1 MRTLKILLMIAGL
14 LLITNQLN
22 AQDFDM
28 YKKQLNDRFEMPQI
42 SESMTFEEFQLLS
55 RELRMKD
62 MLYAMVVPGYTHFYA
77 HKPKIGYG
85 MLGARLIGYGGLTYV
100 LVKGDKNV
108 NLKNILGF
116 DFDKDNF
123 SDGKEELYSVIS
135 VSAVVV
141 IIGSY
146 LFDWIHGQHMLQK
159 QQEEIR
165 FKYSMMMNLQSMQAP
180 ARQGQGFQNDVFPV
194 AGIRIQF

>member
-1 MRTLKILLMIAGL
+1 MRSFRILLILSGLLMIM
-14 LLITNQLN
+14 NHSD

-28 YKKQLNDRFEMPQI
+28 YNKEINDRFEMPQI

-55 RELRMKD
+55 RDLRMKD

-85 MLGARLIGYGGLTYV
+85 MLGARLIGYGGITYV
-100 LVKGDKNV
+100 LIKGENNL

-116 DFDKDNF
+116 DLGKDNF
-123 SDGKEELYSVIS
+123 SDGNEDLYSAIS
-135 VSAVVV
+135 AGSIVV

-146 LFDWIHGQHMLQK
+146 LFDWIHGQHALQK

-165 FKYSMMMNLQSMQAP
+165 FKYSIMMNLQSMKEATN
-180 ARQGQGFQNDVFPV
+180 QGFQETVIPV
-194 AGIRIQF
+194 AGIKVRF

>member
-1 MRTLKILLMIAGL
+1 MRSFRILLILSGLLMIM
-14 LLITNQLN
+14 NHSD

-28 YKKQLNDRFEMPQI
+28 YKKEINDRFEMPQI

-55 RELRMKD
+55 RDLRMKD

-77 HKPKIGYG
+77 HKSKIGYG
-85 MLGARLIGYGGLTYV
+85 MLGARLIGYGGITYV
-100 LVKGDKNV
+100 LIKGENNL

-116 DFDKDNF
+116 DLGKENF
-123 SDGKEELYSVIS
+123 SDGNEGLYSAIS
-135 VSAVVV
+135 AGSIVV

-146 LFDWIHGQHMLQK
+146 LFDWIHGQHALQK

-165 FKYSMMMNLQSMQAP
+165 FKYSIMMNLQSMKEP
-180 ARQGQGFQNDVFPV
+180 TNQGFQETVIPV
-194 AGIRIQF
+194 AGIKVRL

>member
-1 MRTLKILLMIAGL
+1 MRSFRILMIISGILLMM
-14 LLITNQLN
+14 NQLE

-28 YKKQLNDRFEMPQI
+28 YKKEINDRFEMPQI

-55 RELRMKD
+55 RDLRMKD

-100 LVKGDKNV
+100 LIKGDNNV

-116 DFDKDNF
+116 DLGKDDF
-123 SDGKEELYSVIS
+123 SDGKDGLYSAIS
-135 VSAVVV
+135 AGSIAV

-146 LFDWIHGQHMLQK
+146 LFDWIHGQHALQK

-165 FKYSMMMNLQSMQAP
+165 YKYSIMMNLQTTREP
-180 ARQGQGFQNDVFPV
+180 VNQGVNEKVFPV
-194 AGIRIQF
+194 AGIKVRF